1 MTEADYLAELQTL
14 APELHTV
21 ALLGPD
27 GDVRASTLDDPS
39 AFAAAAAELLDAA
52 ASVRPGGE
60 RTVERL
66 HVEAGGGA
74 VFAVAGGGLTLVA
87 AAGPEAAPA
96 LALHDLRACLT
107 KIGRDA

>member
-1 MTEADYLAELQTL
+1 MTEADALAELRTL

-39 AFAAAAAELLDAA
+39 AFAAAAAELLEAA
-52 ASVRPGGE
+52 ASLRPGDE

-66 HVEAGGGA
+66 HVGGGGGA
-74 VFAVAGGGLTLVA
+74 VFAVSDGGLTLVA

-96 LALHDLRACLT
+96 LALHDLRACLA

>member
-1 MTEADYLAELQTL
+1 MSEAHALAELQTL

-27 GDVRASTLDDPS
+27 GDVRASTLADPS
-39 AFAAAAAELLDAA
+39 AFAAAAADLLEAA
-52 ASVRPGGE
+52 ASLRPGGE

-66 HVEAGGGA
+66 HVEAAGGA
-74 VFAVAGGGLTLVA
+74 VYAVAEGELTLVA
-87 AAGPEAAPA
+87 AADPDSAPA

-107 KIGRDA
+107 KIGGDA

>member
-1 MTEADYLAELQTL
+1 MTEVDALAELQTL

-39 AFAAAAAELLDAA
+39 AFAAAAAELLEAA
-52 ASVRPGGE
+52 ASLRPGGE

-66 HVEAGGGA
+66 HVEADGGA
-74 VFAVAGGGLTLVA
+74 VYAVAEGDLTLVA
-87 AAGPEAAPA
+87 AARPGAAPA
-96 LALHDLRACLT
+96 LALHDLRACLNR
-107 KIGRDA
+107 IGGDA

>member
-1 MTEADYLAELQTL
+1 MTEADALAELRTL

-21 ALLGPD
+21 ALLAPD

-39 AFAAAAAELLDAA
+39 AFAAAAAELLEAVT
-52 ASVRPGGE
+52 SLRPGGE
-60 RTVERL
+60 RTVDRL
-66 HVEAGGGA
+66 YVKGGGGA
-74 VFAVAGGGLTLVA
+74 VFAVSDGGLTLVA

-96 LALHDLRACLT
+96 LALHDLRACLA